1 MSDSNVVKVPDLLKG
16 RIVVETVTIS
26 KKEYESLL
34 DDSLFLNCLRRAGVD
49 NWQGIEEAIRIL
61 NENEENETNV

>member
-16 RIVVETVTIS
+16 RIVVETVNIS

-49 NWQGIEEAIRIL
+49 NWQGWDDACEEYH
-61 NENEENETNV
+61 EKCETEK

>member
-1 MSDSNVVKVPDLLKG
+1 MTSSV
-16 RIVVETVTIS
+16 REAEQETVTIPLWEYVNM
-26 KKEYESLL
+26 KKQCDWL
-34 DDSLFLNCLRRAGVD
+34 DCLEAAGVD